1 MIRLALDSISK
12 PNPYIIYVNL
22 QLANGMWWLR
32 WRIELELYIQMRWGS
47 WSPLKLRSS
56 RSIFIQIYTIL
67 LSKKKGILRKK
78 KIILGLSKSEC
89 LSKTFNDAKLNNFSL
104 LKNIQTECT
113 KKNICY
119 SGFQLAQLIKSL
131 MIK

>member
-1 MIRLALDSISK
+1 MSIYSLLDFVFQNQQFFRASHGLATLFRRLIMIRLALGSISK

-56 RSIFIQIYTIL
+56 RSIFIQIYKIL
-67 LSKKKGILRKK
+67 LSKKKEVLRNH
-78 KIILGLSKSEC
+78 S
-89 LSKTFNDAKLNNFSL
+89 F
-104 LKNIQTECT
+104 LKNIQTKCT
-113 KKNICY
+113 KKTFVIVD
-119 SGFQLAQLIKSL
+119 SSQLN
-131 MIK
+131 